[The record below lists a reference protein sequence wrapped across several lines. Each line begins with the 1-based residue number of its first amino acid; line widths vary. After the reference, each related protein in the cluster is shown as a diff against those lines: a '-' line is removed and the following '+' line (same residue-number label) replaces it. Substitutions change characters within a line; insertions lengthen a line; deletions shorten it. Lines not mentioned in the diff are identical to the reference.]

1 MSYCATKDVRNE
13 EPELGSHPKR
23 NWATCVDVKNQY
35 QAQKMLA
42 LSKTTRNNGLEAQ
55 EQKRDPPIF
64 RRGRRRDMK
73 ASGGLPFG
81 GPRAAAIGP
90 MLVDRCSPTYRCYT
104 SSSPDH
110 VSFIKEVAATQPP
123 QHLSNLLRML
133 KVRGDSIISPGAK
146 RGLIPLAIPLS
157 ENTSGSV
164 TALLRWPTAPTGMEM
179 PVIQVQKYGVWLLAK
194 NVDQYIHRLL
204 AEEDIKGPQERN
216 DELFHVSVGAG
227 VKLYQK
233 GDFAASGLSSVDT
246 YLMKKVG
253 LFPDIL
259 ERKIKHHFQKGDH
272 VSALVTGEFYTKRE
286 HFPGFG
292 RPFVVNSEVLLKVG
306 RNLEAKDSARVALKS
321 PWWTLGCNYHEVA
334 SIARWDDEQIEYI
347 KERVTKE
354 GRQEDIKR
362 GKEPAQVALDEAA
375 FLLDLASV
383 EGTWDD
389 NLERIAECYQE
400 AGLHEIAKFVLYRN

>member
-1 MSYCATKDVRNE
+1 
-13 EPELGSHPKR
+13 
-23 NWATCVDVKNQY
+23 
-35 QAQKMLA
+35 
-42 LSKTTRNNGLEAQ
+42 
-55 EQKRDPPIF
+55 
-64 RRGRRRDMK
+64 MK
-73 ASGGLPFG
+73 ASGGLGFG
-81 GPRAAAIGP
+81 GPRAAAFGP
-90 MLVDRCSPTYRCYT
+90 ILVDRCRPTFRCYT
-104 SSSPDH
+104 SSSTGTVAGGKKGSFDH
-110 VSFIKEVAATQPP
+110 VSFSREVAATQPP

-133 KVRGDSIISPGAK
+133 KVRGESILSPGAK

-164 TALLRWPTAPTGMEM
+164 IALLRWPTAPTGMEM
-179 PVIQVQKYGVWLLAK
+179 PVIQVQKHGVWLLAK
-194 NVDQYIHRLL
+194 NVDQYIQRLL
-204 AEEDIKGPQERN
+204 VEEDIKGPQERN
-216 DELFHVSVGAG
+216 DELFHVSAGAG
-227 VKLYQK
+227 EKLYQK
-233 GDFAASGLSSVDT
+233 GDFAASGLSSVDI
-246 YLMKKVG
+246 YLLKKVG

-321 PWWTLGCNYHEVA
+321 PWWTLGCKYHEVA
-334 SIARWDDEQIEYI
+334 SIAQWDDEQIEYI

-354 GRQEDIKR
+354 GRQEDIKK

-400 AGLHEIAKFVLYRN
+400 AGLHEIAKFVLYRH